1 MSIYQKY
8 LMSDDDMLPSGN
20 EIKIARARRRYRDML
35 RRNKKRF
42 LSSVKVQ

>member
-20 EIKIARARRRYRDML
+20 EIKIKKMRKRYERQ
-35 RRNKKRF
+35 KRKTKG
-42 LSSVKVQ
+42 KV